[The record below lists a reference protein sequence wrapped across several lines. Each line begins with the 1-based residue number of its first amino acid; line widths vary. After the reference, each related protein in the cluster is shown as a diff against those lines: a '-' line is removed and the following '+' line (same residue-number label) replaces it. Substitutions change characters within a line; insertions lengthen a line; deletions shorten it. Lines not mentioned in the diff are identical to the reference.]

1 MYILLD
7 NYDSFT
13 HTIRHYIQVCGAK
26 VKVYRNDKISV
37 NAILSK
43 NPKGIIISPG
53 PKTPD
58 HAGISLDLIRQCS
71 KIIPILGICLGH
83 QAIAQA
89 YGGKI
94 TRAKKIMHGKTSI
107 ISHNSSKIYTN
118 IPKKFKAT
126 RYHSLIVDKKSLPKT
141 ISIDSSTSDN
151 IIMGIS
157 ITNCKAYGVQFHPE
171 SFETDNGIILIKNFI
186 NICEN
191 K

>member
-13 HTIRHYIQVCGAK
+13 HTIKHYIQECGAN
-26 VKVYRNDKISV
+26 VKVYRNDKVKIK
-37 NAILSK
+37 NIISK

-58 HAGISLDLIRQCS
+58 HAGISLELIKQCS

-89 YGGKI
+89 YGAKI
-94 TRAKKIMHGKTSI
+94 IRAKKVMHGKVSI
-107 ISHNSSKIYTN
+107 INHNRNKLYRN
-118 IPKKFKAT
+118 IPQEFKAT
-126 RYHSLIVDKKSLPKT
+126 RYHSLIIDKKSLPKN
-141 ISIDSSTSDN
+141 ISVDSVTSDK

-157 ITNCKAYGVQFHPE
+157 IANCKAYGVQFHPE
-171 SFETDNGIILIKNFI
+171 SYETKNGITLIKNFI
-186 NICEN
+186 NLCE
-191 K
+191 KK